1 MERSEPTFVPEW
13 LRISGSLS
21 GSGNSAQQ
29 SASSSSHTDGTS
41 QSQCSRSRT
50 SKSISDMDKPHF
62 EFLDRSSSSSSR
74 RSSSNGSGKNA
85 YSSFNRNHHDRDR
98 EKEKELSN
106 LGDPWGHDFSSPLV
120 NTFTGRVEKET
131 LRRSHSMVS
140 RKPGDLYPQRHAGDL
155 KSGSYNHKANSNGFH
170 SGSTITGITDKAG
183 FYEDFPSLGSEE
195 RQGWPDVGRV
205 SSPGLT
211 TSVQSFPIG
220 NSTLIG
226 REGWTSALAEVPTV
240 VTGSMTAPSFVQ
252 QSVAANSGLG
262 SPNATTPRKM
272 AEALTQAPTRSRV
285 THQST
290 ELSVTTQRLEELA
303 IKQSRQLI
311 PVTPSMPKVSVHS
324 FEKSKSKGAS
334 RTAEVNVP
342 AKGGQ
347 QQLPLGQHNSQ
358 PLRGGQIKSDSPK
371 TTHGKFLVL
380 KPVWENGVLKDG
392 SNPISNVN
400 SRTAN
405 CQPSSVASSATTI
418 TSRNQNNLNPSSSL
432 ERKVAASDLKSGSTL
447 EKRPPS
453 TQLQSR
459 NDFFNLIKKKTVVNG
474 STSLQDS
481 GIFTSP
487 VKEKSGL
494 VSGEIGNAAMHP
506 STVTDDE
513 VASNGDTAEEVQ
525 RSSDVVN
532 KSLSTNLALCTDEE
546 EVAFLRS
553 LGWEED
559 SGEDEGLTE
568 EEINAFYQQYMNLK
582 PSLKPIR
589 CKLPEPSSAV

>member
-29 SASSSSHTDGTS
+29 SASSSSHTTDGTS

-481 GIFTSP
+481 
-487 VKEKSGL
+487 
-494 VSGEIGNAAMHP
+494 
-506 STVTDDE
+506 DDE